1 MRTLSQ
7 ILIWKD
13 SESRGLRKTFLS
25 RLSAFDLLC
34 FSQIE
39 KNCEKKT
46 FSKRKDIHDFV
57 SKTNCCD
64 SEEFPHEMLFQMIL
78 CDYICLLVMF
88 LSNIKRTLKSKG
100 SGLILQLQC
109 STQHREEKKT
119 RINFTIPKVLYD
131 GIPSQWVVNVY
142 FLVPVKWGGC
152 CVNRDQILQS
162 GSSSDRSGTSW
173 INMIF
178 L

>member
-64 SEEFPHEMLFQMIL
+64 AEEFPHEMLFQMIL

-88 LSNIKRTLKSKG
+88 LSNIKRTIKSKRQG
-100 SGLILQLQC
+100 KYC
-109 STQHREEKKT
+109 NCNVQHNIEKKRKQELT
-119 RINFTIPKVLYD
+119 SPSPK
-131 GIPSQWVVNVY
+131 
-142 FLVPVKWGGC
+142 C
-152 CVNRDQILQS
+152 CMMGFPHS
-162 GSSSDRSGTSW
+162 EW
-173 INMIF
+173 
-178 L
+178 